1 MADHAS
7 PAAVKQTCGFA
18 PETQRFCEGVRGR
31 PANRTHMLQRHR
43 APGIDH
49 RPAQTVKG
57 LEHLKDE
64 WVVILRWLAECR
76 VEHVVV
82 GSVGEAIR
90 GRADAEGPLAI
101 VPAPYDRNL
110 DRLAHALLA
119 VQTRLRTENRA
130 GVAPVRFSAASL
142 AAGEHWRLTC
152 EIIYDLD
159 VEMCPAER
167 YSELLYEA
175 SRSEIEPGLSV
186 EVASLEVLDHSLHV
200 PVSSEEP
207 EIRITRG
214 SAAQQRSS

>member
-1 MADHAS
+1 
-7 PAAVKQTCGFA
+7 
-18 PETQRFCEGVRGR
+18 
-31 PANRTHMLQRHR
+31 MLQRHR

-49 RPAQTVKG
+49 RPAQTTKG

-64 WVVILRWLAECR
+64 WVIVLRWLAECR

-82 GSVGEAIR
+82 GPAGQAIR
-90 GRADAEGPLAI
+90 GRSDAEGPVAI

-119 VQTRLRTENRA
+119 AQTRLRTEDRA
-130 GVAPVRFSAASL
+130 GVAPVRFSASSL

-159 VEMCPAER
+159 VEMCPAPR

-175 SRSEIEPGLSV
+175 SRFEIEPGLNV
-186 EVASLEVLDHSLHV
+186 ETASLETLEHGLHV
-200 PVSSEEP
+200 PVAQAEP

-214 SAAQQRSS
+214 SAVQPRST

>member
-1 MADHAS
+1 M
-7 PAAVKQTCGFA
+7 
-18 PETQRFCEGVRGR
+18 
-31 PANRTHMLQRHR
+31 
-43 APGIDH
+43 
-49 RPAQTVKG
+49 KG

-82 GSVGEAIR
+82 GPAGEAIR
-90 GRADAEGPLAI
+90 GRADAGGPLAI
-101 VPAPYDRNL
+101 APAPYDRNL

-119 VQTRLRTENRA
+119 AQTRLRTEDRA

-142 AAGEHWRLTC
+142 AAGEHWKLTC

-159 VEMCPAER
+159 VEMSPAAR

-175 SRSEIEPGLSV
+175 TRFEIEPGLSV
-186 EVASLEVLDHSLHV
+186 EVGSLEALEHQSHV
-200 PVSSEEP
+200 PVTGEEP

-214 SAAQQRSS
+214 PAVHQRSS

>member
-1 MADHAS
+1 
-7 PAAVKQTCGFA
+7 
-18 PETQRFCEGVRGR
+18 
-31 PANRTHMLQRHR
+31 MLQRHR

-49 RPAQTVKG
+49 RPAQAVKG

-64 WVVILRWLAECR
+64 WVIILRWLGECR

-82 GSVGEAIR
+82 GPAGEAIR

-119 VQTRLRTENRA
+119 VQTRLRTEDRA
-130 GVAPVRFSAASL
+130 GVAPVRFSASSL
-142 AAGEHWRLTC
+142 ASGERWRLTC

-159 VEMCPAER
+159 VEMTPAPR

-175 SRSEIEPGLSV
+175 SRVEVEPGLTV
-186 EVASLEVLDHSLHV
+186 EVASLETLAHGIHA
-200 PVSSEEP
+200 PAAGEEP

-214 SAAQQRSS
+214 PAVRQQ

>member
-1 MADHAS
+1 
-7 PAAVKQTCGFA
+7 
-18 PETQRFCEGVRGR
+18 
-31 PANRTHMLQRHR
+31 MLQRHR

-64 WVVILRWLAECR
+64 WVIILRWLAECR

-82 GSVGEAIR
+82 GPAGEAIR

-110 DRLAHALLA
+110 DRLAHGLLA
-119 VQTRLRTENRA
+119 VQTRLRTEDRA

-142 AAGEHWRLTC
+142 AAGERWRLSC

-159 VEMCPAER
+159 IEMCPADR
-167 YSELLYEA
+167 YSEVLYEA
-175 SRSEIEPGLSV
+175 SRFEIEPGMSV
-186 EVASLEVLDHSLHV
+186 EVASLEALEHQLHA
-200 PVSSEEP
+200 PMTAAEP

-214 SAAQQRSS
+214 PAVPQRRS